1 MVAASPR
8 RRILWISTVA
18 SMVSAMSLSGTAGS
32 TPKTVLRQP
41 SGRDASNG
49 LTGTLRSDLRRMRPA
64 RDSSKATSAAM
75 MLRRLLILTF
85 RTSGR
90 E

>member
-1 MVAASPR
+1 M
-8 RRILWISTVA
+8 LWMSTEA
-18 SMVSAMSLSGTAGS
+18 SMVSAMSLSDTAGS
-32 TPKTVLRQP
+32 MPKMVPRQP

-49 LTGTLRSDLRRMRPA
+49 LTGVLRSVLRPMRLA

-75 MLRRLLILTF
+75 MLRRPLILTS
-85 RTSGR
+85 RTPDR